1 MTDTPPSPLLGVGVL
16 VTRPRTQAAELVEA
30 IKSKGGTVVCFPV
43 IEIVPR
49 DATEVAA
56 AAAALPN
63 PDIAIFVSRNAVT
76 HGLPHAAAA
85 AKAAVG
91 PATAAAIRAAG
102 QTVEIDPGQGYDS
115 EHLLAEPA
123 LRDVA
128 GKQVL
133 IIRGGNGHQGRG
145 RELLADTLRE
155 RGGIISYLPVYERSL
170 PVINPALLAEV
181 ETAWRDGNINA
192 ITAMSVETLDNLSTL
207 LPKWCAQQLENVP
220 LVTPAAR
227 VIKEALDRYPASSPI
242 LASGPQ
248 AADMVDA
255 IIAMQQHSG
264 QTPDQHHER

>member
-1 MTDTPPSPLLGVGVL
+1 MTDAPPSPLLGVGVL
-16 VTRPRTQAAELVEA
+16 VTRPRAQAIELVEA
-30 IKSKGGTVVCFPV
+30 IQSEGGTAICFPV

-49 DATEVAA
+49 NTADVAA
-56 AAAALPN
+56 AAATLPN
-63 PDIAIFVSRNAVT
+63 PDIAIFISRNAVA
-76 HGLPHAAAA
+76 HGLSHAAGA

-102 QTVEIDPGQGYDS
+102 QTVEIDPGKGYDS
-115 EHLLAEPA
+115 ENLLADPA
-123 LRDVA
+123 FRDVA

-133 IIRGGNGHQGRG
+133 IIRGGNGQEGAG

-155 RGGIISYLPVYERSL
+155 RGGSISYLPVYERSL

-192 ITAMSVETLDNLSTL
+192 ITAMSVETMNNLSTL
-207 LPKWCAQQLENVP
+207 LPEWCAQQLENVP
-220 LVTPAAR
+220 LVTPATR
-227 VIKEALDRYPASSPI
+227 VIKEALDRYPASSPM

-255 IIAMQQHSG
+255 IIAMQKHSG
-264 QTPDQHHER
+264 QTPD